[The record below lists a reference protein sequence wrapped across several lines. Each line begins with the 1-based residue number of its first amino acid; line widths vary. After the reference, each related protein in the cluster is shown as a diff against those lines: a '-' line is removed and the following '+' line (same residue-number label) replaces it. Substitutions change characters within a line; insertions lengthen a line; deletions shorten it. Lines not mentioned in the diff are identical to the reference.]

1 MDTTGQA
8 EQQPLWHD
16 DINDATRTCIA
27 VLGGPKK
34 VGAMLWPEMTIEAA
48 AQRLNRSLDDDRR
61 EVLHI
66 HQYLLIWREARK
78 QGCLA
83 GVAYVNSECDC
94 APPIPTDPE
103 DERDRIQR
111 LFVESVQ
118 AQQKLV
124 ERMEQLAERARGPA
138 VRRAV

>member
-1 MDTTGQA
+1 MGQGD
-8 EQQPLWHD
+8 QQPLWHD
-16 DINDATRTCIA
+16 DIQDATRTCIA
-27 VLGGPKK
+27 VLGGPKR
-34 VGAMLWPEMTIEAA
+34 VGAMLWPETTADQA

-103 DERDRIQR
+103 DERDRVQR
-111 LFVESVQ
+111 LFVESVKQQQ
-118 AQQKLV
+118 ALI
-124 ERMEQLAERARGPA
+124 ERMEQLAERAKPSV